1 MRAMVLAAGLGAR
14 LEPSVVPVDGVVIG
28 GMVGDASRLASM
40 LERYPAGT
48 TRVWT

>member
-14 LEPSVVPVDGVVIG
+14 LEPSVVPDDGVIG
-28 GMVGDASRLASM
+28 GMVGDASTLAST

-48 TRVWT
+48 TRVWN